1 MVNYFRG
8 DFMNDSLVRLCKI
21 SIDNFKNV
29 QHGKIDL
36 GEELLNPLRAD
47 TMINPCVLGL
57 YGQNGSGKTSLVDAL
72 QVLKYLLGGQAIPNQ
87 YAEFIQVGEEFS
99 HFYFEFM
106 VRETE
111 ESLQSFQIYYEFDVV
126 KGEPPK
132 DLQEQSQ
139 QACFVANEVIKY
151 SYTDTENPKNNQKK
165 QNLIDTR
172 GEEIFSPK
180 KKYALLMKNT
190 DPTDLLVEKK
200 ILYKTGHSFIFS
212 SVLQDIIFKNAN
224 IDSEIIPFSTVL
236 KSLSFYG
243 KFNLFV
249 ISSQQAGR
257 INLNL
262 LPLSFQH
269 HEKVEKSSGGF
280 VLPWEKSE
288 IIPSDSLELVEKII
302 SNMNVVLEQLVPG
315 LTIKLSVLGN
325 RTLIDGKDGTEIEL
339 LSCKNDKKI
348 PLRYESDGIKK
359 MISILHLLIAMFHN
373 PSVTVVVDE
382 LDAGIFEY
390 LLGELLKIV
399 STKGRG
405 QLLFT
410 SHNLRALETL
420 DKKFV
425 AFTTTNPLNRYIRLS
440 YVKPNHNLRDFYY
453 RDIVLGEQDEE
464 VYAATSNA
472 EIAFAFREA
481 GDYYGS

>member
-1 MVNYFRG
+1 MKN
-8 DFMNDSLVRLCKI
+8 SLVRLCKI

-29 QHGKIDL
+29 QHGKIDF
-36 GEELLNPLRAD
+36 GEETLNPLSAD
-47 TMINPCVLGL
+47 TMMKPCVLGL

-72 QVLKYLLGGQAIPNQ
+72 QVLKYLLSGQAIPNQ
-87 YAEFIQVGEEFS
+87 YAEFIQVGEDFA
-99 HFYFEFM
+99 HFHFEFM
-106 VRETE
+106 IRERE
-111 ESLQSFQIYYEFDVV
+111 ESLQSFQIYYEFDLV
-126 KGEPPK
+126 KGEPPE
-132 DLQEQSQ
+132 DLQAQSW

-151 SYTDTENPKNNQKK
+151 SYSDTENPENNQKK

-172 GEEIFSPK
+172 GEDIFSPK

-200 ILYKTGHSFIFS
+200 MFYKTGHSFIFS
-212 SVLQDIIFKNAN
+212 NVLQDIISKNAE
-224 IDSEIIPFSTVL
+224 IDAEIIPFRSVL
-236 KSLSFYG
+236 QSLCFYG

-249 ISSQQAGR
+249 ISTQQAGL

-269 HEKVEKSSGGF
+269 HEKAVKSSGRLL
-280 VLPWEKSE
+280 LPLEKSE
-288 IIPSDSLELVEKII
+288 TIPSDSLPLVEKII

-315 LTIKLSVLGN
+315 LTIELSVLGN
-325 RTLIDGKDGTEIEL
+325 RTMRDGSEGTEIEL
-339 LSCKNDKKI
+339 LSCKNTKKI

-405 QLLFT
+405 QLIFT

-440 YVKPNHNLRDFYY
+440 YVKANHNLRDFYY

-464 VYAATSNA
+464 VYAPTSNA

-481 GDYYGS
+481 GGL